1 LILNAARQ
9 QRVDAANGTADVHG
23 GRIETCH
30 LVMNTIWFLLIM
42 LEPAL
47 LQFSSPTKASGW
59 RSARREREGTVTTDG
74 MRHPPPRTR
83 FASHASAAQTLDCAR
98 HALDAIRVTIVSP
111 HRFKRCGL
119 CIHIH
124 DGVN

>member
-74 MRHPPPRTR
+74 MRHPPRARASPRMRAPPKLLIVPATRLTR
-83 FASHASAAQTLDCAR
+83 F
-98 HALDAIRVTIVSP
+98 
-111 HRFKRCGL
+111 G
-119 CIHIH
+119 
-124 DGVN
+124 